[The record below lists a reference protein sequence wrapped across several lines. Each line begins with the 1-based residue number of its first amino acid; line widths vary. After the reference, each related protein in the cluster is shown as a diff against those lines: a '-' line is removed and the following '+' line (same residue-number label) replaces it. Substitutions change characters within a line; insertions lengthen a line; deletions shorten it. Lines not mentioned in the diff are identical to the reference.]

1 MFAAATP
8 VSVRIKLFMATPDTL
23 RKCKVPNPA
32 DGTVKVKVSPT
43 ETQLLAGQPTG
54 SRIIMRGSM
63 LSACAATAHTAIT
76 RPSTHA
82 FIEVLTPRLLS
93 TFLSDAVTGAQSG
106 ARHGG
111 DLSMTAKTPVS

>member
-63 LSACAATAHTAIT
+63 LSAEL
-76 RPSTHA
+76 
-82 FIEVLTPRLLS
+82 FLLR
-93 TFLSDAVTGAQSG
+93 G
-106 ARHGG
+106 
-111 DLSMTAKTPVS
+111 TPVSPNCNLLHLAVSTKPGEGFAPWALLHYPASDTCD